1 MPSHCEASLPSSS
14 STATATISAQRNML
28 MINFWERPKTQ
39 QLKLPQSQHKCI
51 MSENISSEYDLKR
64 QSLKSWKTSLNCVP
78 KKKKNLYKSIQH
90 NGFKTIFNL
99 RKKYVQLCKNYINV
113 SLFFFSN
120 DSPPTSKNNENI
132 KWEYHSIPN
141 GNYLLVITTQLIY

>member
-51 MSENISSEYDLKR
+51 MSENISSECYLKR

-78 KKKKNLYKSIQH
+78 KKKTKTSTNPSSTMDSRQYSIWEKSMYNCVKIV
-90 NGFKTIFNL
+90 KM
-99 RKKYVQLCKNYINV
+99 Y
-113 SLFFFSN
+113 LFFPQMTALQ
-120 DSPPTSKNNENI
+120 PPKIMTILNENI
-132 KWEYHSIPN
+132 TV
-141 GNYLLVITTQLIY
+141 YLMEMIY